1 MRTRT
6 FLLRAVLLSGIAGA
20 FLWPAIWNR
29 GPFFCPDTR
38 TYIRSADAAVSK
50 LTLRKT
56 VWTAAEN
63 SPAAVSSAAQNPE
76 QALHNVGEAR
86 TRSIEEI
93 GRKGI
98 LLGRSPYYGML
109 LYTSTLGVGFWLPM
123 LLQAG
128 ALLLA
133 VSLTLRALA
142 VPAWPNLAWLGLGLC
157 IVPATPFFASY
168 FMPDLFAGIAILAC
182 GILLSVHERL
192 AWSDLLLWYL
202 LLTAALLFHDSCVL
216 IVVALFGLGLLAK
229 LLGRFGWLRQSL
241 PNWRGLAVILLA
253 VVTSFAGQSVV
264 AYGAKR
270 ATGKAPLRLPFL
282 SARLIA
288 DGPGTNYLR
297 ATCPESHFALCDY
310 ATEFPLLDAEFLFG
324 AQPGRSVFETA
335 SYEQRS
341 AISHE
346 QIRFFLAVL
355 RYDPVGVLKASARG
369 AAEQFVDFRLNTFR
383 YDPSTKDVI
392 SRTYPLPVLA
402 GVQASGA
409 YRGTMPVG
417 ALSVILYVL
426 VLGSLG
432 WLLFVVFGK
441 GRTMSGALK
450 RVFCWIAVGIVI
462 NACACGALSAVDPR
476 YQARVVWLIP
486 LIALLAELQTRMR
499 GGKTPLS

>member
-1 MRTRT
+1 
-6 FLLRAVLLSGIAGA
+6 
-20 FLWPAIWNR
+20 
-29 GPFFCPDTR
+29 
-38 TYIRSADAAVSK
+38 
-50 LTLRKT
+50 
-56 VWTAAEN
+56 
-63 SPAAVSSAAQNPE
+63 
-76 QALHNVGEAR
+76 
-86 TRSIEEI
+86 
-93 GRKGI
+93 
-98 LLGRSPYYGML
+98 
-109 LYTSTLGVGFWLPM
+109 
-123 LLQAG
+123 
-128 ALLLA
+128 
-133 VSLTLRALA
+133 
-142 VPAWPNLAWLGLGLC
+142 
-157 IVPATPFFASY
+157 
-168 FMPDLFAGIAILAC
+168 
-182 GILLSVHERL
+182 
-192 AWSDLLLWYL
+192 
-202 LLTAALLFHDSCVL
+202 
-216 IVVALFGLGLLAK
+216 
-229 LLGRFGWLRQSL
+229 
-241 PNWRGLAVILLA
+241 
-253 VVTSFAGQSVV
+253 VV

>member
-1 MRTRT
+1 
-6 FLLRAVLLSGIAGA
+6 
-20 FLWPAIWNR
+20 
-29 GPFFCPDTR
+29 
-38 TYIRSADAAVSK
+38 
-50 LTLRKT
+50 
-56 VWTAAEN
+56 
-63 SPAAVSSAAQNPE
+63 
-76 QALHNVGEAR
+76 
-86 TRSIEEI
+86 
-93 GRKGI
+93 
-98 LLGRSPYYGML
+98 
-109 LYTSTLGVGFWLPM
+109 
-123 LLQAG
+123 
-128 ALLLA
+128 
-133 VSLTLRALA
+133 
-142 VPAWPNLAWLGLGLC
+142 
-157 IVPATPFFASY
+157 
-168 FMPDLFAGIAILAC
+168 MPDLFAGIAILAC